1 VNSRTRSAFARPYV
15 AKARCATSNVATRA
29 LAHCLRNL
37 RECTSAC
44 RSRFPM
50 KALRA
55 RVPHTPY
62 RHSRKCQPPLT
73 IPLRAMCARLPG
85 GRAHAIALLRIP
97 SERVVRHSTRMGKA
111 NATHR
116 ERQPATHRKAAFD
129 RIGKATRRA
138 MPGSFPSTSQPRA
151 ASTRNSPSCEF
162 LAGLIA
168 RFSPACLPCHG
179 SFLGTGRLR
188 AASTR
193 DLHSSRIFPVVN
205 GG

>member
-1 VNSRTRSAFARPYV
+1 VNSRIRAALARLYV
-15 AKARCATSNVATRA
+15 VARRCATSSTVIRA
-29 LAHCLRNL
+29 LAHHLRSL

-116 ERQPATHRKAAFD
+116 ERQRATHRKAAFD
-129 RIGKATRRA
+129 RMGKATRRA

-151 ASTRNSPSCEF
+151 ASTR
-162 LAGLIA
+162 
-168 RFSPACLPCHG
+168 
-179 SFLGTGRLR
+179 
-188 AASTR
+188 

>member
-1 VNSRTRSAFARPYV
+1 MHQRNT
-15 AKARCATSNVATRA
+15 TEH
-29 LAHCLRNL
+29 LAG
-37 RECTSAC
+37 
-44 RSRFPM
+44 
-50 KALRA
+50 
-55 RVPHTPY
+55 
-62 RHSRKCQPPLT
+62 
-73 IPLRAMCARLPG
+73 LPVS
-85 GRAHAIALLRIP
+85 RAHARYLSYSKPFRSVPCIATERFGTLQQIARAP
-97 SERVVRHSTRMGKA
+97 SRRATTATTRTWFATCTPTRRKA
-111 NATHR
+111 NATRR
-116 ERQPATHRKAAFD
+116 ERQPATHRKAACD